1 MKKLY
6 LFLVA
11 LMVSIAVNAAP
22 SALYLMGGPAGG
34 VWNTSAKSLEFT
46 PKGNGVFV
54 YEGKITSGDFFR
66 LHDGTT
72 QYGASADKEEIA
84 MNDAGH
90 TANYGENNNAF
101 KANGEITKLTVVF
114 ADGNNAKLYAGDA
127 PTEPVNP
134 PAENYN
140 YCLHGQIFA
149 DGDNWNSKAMEA
161 KGDGIYTYT
170 TTLYTGKFGIRKY
183 TTDMS
188 KGTWYNATKE
198 NATITTSDKTVSVG
212 IENQGGVSNIDNQIT
227 GECTITFNE
236 NDLTVTIE
244 PTGDDPNPPTPSTPV
259 EKEYTVYFYDKNN
272 WGNVNIWAWQTVDGK
287 TKELTNTGSAWPGA
301 AMTLTD
307 LKYQETEGGEIYKVY
322 KWTFN
327 ASTASD
333 ISAKFTNNKANEQ
346 NTVTISDLDLYYY
359 DSASQK
365 YEGRKEGTYKFYE
378 EPTVDPYDVT
388 FYYINK
394 GYANGWK
401 CPEAHVFAGE
411 ASQDVPGVKTN
422 DRYKDPQDGNIYD
435 VIKYVFTA
443 NKEISKYQLCFKV
456 GTSYSGSNF
465 ALKKGALYCTGAI
478 ANENPSWYI
487 AGEDTSSKTIYF
499 NMGADYMLD
508 EDKKWVV
515 DGKKIAPYAIFQNKA
530 GEWSMKKQMEKV
542 DGEDCMYKV
551 TFDASMYKSVK
562 FSNDKSGDALLEYPI
577 DSEVALNHNKELAG
591 EGWYTYIYV
600 ADGDYVES
608 TKTHRY
614 WATQS
619 WLPFDEYLKLRD
631 GVRTQYCVASS
642 VTDWHKNAYKVKM
655 NPEEGVCLFETE
667 SLTPGTKFKLSY
679 IVPFDNNQVANGHTG
694 DDANIQR
701 WWATFNLGI
710 VGPEVSDATQDG
722 SNKYVSYELRKPKRY
737 NHYCKYDW
745 NVAYKASEV
754 PDGSKVYVIIDP
766 KHQTTTLITFNPQP
780 KLNKV
785 EVGTIT
791 AKHLDE
797 YENVEVTEVGSNIKG
812 KDVHGEARVRKVN
825 NLLTTAMIYPSP
837 MPEEFYNMY
846 QVKYTVY
853 QNGEPVATFLRKD
866 LENLDSEHQ
875 GTTDGQKWYKVD
887 LSSLAPGAT
896 DVVSFDATYTLKKDD
911 GSLTDLMFGSKVHT
925 QTATANTKYP
935 EFTEAKVLAHYA
947 TPSYRDDATGEMV
960 WDAIVKVGFT
970 YEGESGGNTY
980 VYYPEVEAT
989 TAEGL
994 QGYIADIKNRYY
1006 SEFHRAKYDWKDVNG
1021 NEYKP
1026 HTKYDGTGEYKH
1038 EINNWSIIARE
1049 AGVFH
1054 IYLPGVGRTVG
1065 DYKNPGKLAEFTFDL
1080 NLTAAYPFLVDKM
1093 INTYQEL
1100 RAPKRA
1106 EELAATTPKD
1116 VVFQRRTLS
1125 LNDIQVNVDNI
1136 GTSGIN
1142 DVDIDAIE
1150 GEGELYNLQG
1160 VRVYGEPTPGIY
1172 LRRQGNQVVKVAI
1185 R

>member
-1 MKKLY
+1 M
-6 LFLVA
+6 VA

-22 SALYLMGGPAGG
+22 SALYLIGTLTGANWDKNKTDYPFE
-34 VWNTSAKSLEFT
+34 S
-46 PKGNGVFV
+46 KGNGVFV
-54 YEGKITSGDFFR
+54 YDKVLDGTNGEQWFR
-66 LHDGTT
+66 LYDGTQEYAPEKDGNEVKMDSSWPLKQT
-72 QYGASADKEEIA
+72 NSG
-84 MNDAGH
+84 
-90 TANYGENNNAF
+90 AF
-101 KANGEITKLTVVF
+101 KIASKVTKLTVVF
-114 ADGNNAKLYAGDA
+114 DENGKGTVYGGDA
-127 PTEPVNP
+127 PTEPV
-134 PAENYN
+134 
-140 YCLHGQIFA
+140 I
-149 DGDNWNSKAMEA
+149 
-161 KGDGIYTYT
+161 
-170 TTLYTGKFGIRKY
+170 
-183 TTDMS
+183 
-188 KGTWYNATKE
+188 
-198 NATITTSDKTVSVG
+198 
-212 IENQGGVSNIDNQIT
+212 
-227 GECTITFNE
+227 
-236 NDLTVTIE
+236 
-244 PTGDDPNPPTPSTPV
+244 PPTPE
-259 EKEYTVYFYDKNN
+259 EKEYTVYFYDTQS
-272 WGNVNIWAWQTVDGK
+272 WTLNIWAWTEGG
-287 TKELTNTGSAWPGA
+287 NNYTGGDWNSRPT
-301 AMTLTD
+301 MTLTG
-307 LKYQETEGGEIYKVY
+307 LKYKNGDTVYDVYSYTFKTTDELTDNSQLIIGTGEKNDPTRVQAQLFDKAIYS
-322 KWTFN
+322 N
-327 ASTASD
+327 SGL
-333 ISAKFTNNKANEQ
+333 IAKDGEF
-346 NTVTISDLDLYYY
+346 D
-359 DSASQK
+359 
-365 YEGRKEGTYKFYE
+365 FYV

-394 GYANGWK
+394 GYANGWE

-465 ALKKGALYCTGAI
+465 ALKKGALYCTVAI

-508 EDKKWVV
+508 EDKWVV
-515 DGKKIAPYAIFQNKA
+515 NGKKIAPYAIFQNKA

-562 FSNDKSGDALLEYPI
+562 FSNDKSGAELLEYPI

-600 ADGDYVES
+600 ADGDFVDE

-866 LENLDSEHQ
+866 LENLDSSHK

-887 LSSLAPGAT
+887 LSSLAPGT
-896 DVVSFDATYTLKKDD
+896 SDVVSFDATYTLKKDD

-960 WDAIVKVGFT
+960 WDAIVKVKFT
-970 YEGESGGNTY
+970 LEGETGGNTY

-1006 SEFHRAKYDWKDVNG
+1006 SDFHRAKYDWKDVNG
-1021 NEYKP
+1021 NDYTP
-1026 HTKYDGTGEYKH
+1026 HTKYDGTSEYNH
-1038 EINNWSIIARE
+1038 DINNWSIIARE

-1093 INTYQEL
+1093 TNTYQEL

>member
-1 MKKLY
+1 M
-6 LFLVA
+6 VA

-22 SALYLMGGPAGG
+22 SALYLIGGPNSS
-34 VWNTSAKSLEFT
+34 WDKKNTDYPFTSLGDGKFEFT
-46 PKGNGVFV
+46 THTIADGAYFQFSDGNETQYTPKSDGATVSMGSSTL
-54 YEGKITSGDFFR
+54 GITS
-66 LHDGTT
+66 T
-72 QYGASADKEEIA
+72 YGS
-84 MNDAGH
+84 
-90 TANYGENNNAF
+90 F
-101 KANGEITKLTVVF
+101 KASGEITKLTVVF
-114 ADGNNAKLYAGDA
+114 TDDNNFTVYGGDA
-127 PTEPVNP
+127 TTEPVIP
-134 PAENYN
+134 PVTKDNYVYSLKGTIFN
-140 YCLHGQIFA
+140 GSSWDIKSFTESPAGSGIWTMTETIQGGDKEFGILVSDKGQTNEA
-149 DGDNWNSKAMEA
+149 DWYFGANEITFSN
-161 KGDGIYTYT
+161 
-170 TTLYTGKFGIRKY
+170 TTLTADVVKKS
-183 TTDMS
+183 D
-188 KGTWYNATKE
+188 NA
-198 NATITTSDKTVSVG
+198 S
-212 IENQGGVSNIDNQIT
+212 GVNFKSNLS
-227 GECTITFNE
+227 GEYKITFNKNE
-236 NDLTVTIE
+236 MTLTFEKV
-244 PTGDDPNPPTPSTPV
+244 GDDPNPPTPPTPE
-259 EKEYTVYFYDKNN
+259 EKEYTVYFYDIKGWTPYVWIWKKGTTDAANN
-272 WGNVNIWAWQTVDGK
+272 YTGGVWG
-287 TKELTNTGSAWPGA
+287 SSP
-301 AMTLTD
+301 AMTKTD
-307 LKYQETEGGEIYKVY
+307 LKYKVGDQIKDVYSYSFKTSDEGDKEIIIKN
-322 KWTFN
+322 N
-327 ASTASD
+327 AGDPTDGGTTGDQA
-333 ISAKFTNNKANEQ
+333 FFNKAIYSNSGIVAKDGEF
-346 NTVTISDLDLYYY
+346 D
-359 DSASQK
+359 
-365 YEGRKEGTYKFYE
+365 FYV

-478 ANENPSWYI
+478 ANENPTWYV
-487 AGEDTSSKTIYF
+487 AGDDNDSKTIYF

-542 DGEDCMYKV
+542 DGEDCMFKV

-935 EFTEAKVLAHYA
+935 EFTEAKVMAHYA

-989 TAEGL
+989 TAENL

-1065 DYKNPGKLAEFTFDL
+1065 DYKNPGTLTEFTFDL

-1093 INTYQEL
+1093 TNTYQEL

-1125 LNDIQVNVDNI
+1125 LNDIHVNVDNI